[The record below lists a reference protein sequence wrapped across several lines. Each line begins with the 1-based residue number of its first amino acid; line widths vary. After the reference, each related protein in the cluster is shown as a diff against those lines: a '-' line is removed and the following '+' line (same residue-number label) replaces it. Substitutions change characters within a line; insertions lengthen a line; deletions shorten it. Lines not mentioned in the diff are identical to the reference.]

1 MSEIFIERRSV
12 SHWILFSLPIIGV
25 WIFFLLIFF
34 PGFVTNDAFFELRQF
49 VSGQYNDWHPILY
62 TILIGLI
69 TKVYFS
75 PASVVIFQI
84 LIVSI
89 AYAWGLGELASMGVS
104 RRILWVLAILCSIA
118 PFNIVLILSL
128 WKDIPY
134 SVCIF
139 LLSVIFLKTVNSQ
152 GRWLLNPW
160 HWVGLGFTLGAV
172 ALFRANGIP
181 VAFFSAIVL
190 IVFFRKLWIQ
200 VAYAVG
206 LLAVILVIVFG
217 PVYTILNVK
226 RVPEFTAAIF
236 LHHIAAHIQAG
247 TPLTTDEAKYIDQ
260 LAPRGNWLYDCCAVM
275 PTMAQIFP
283 DYSFQK
289 LDLPLLKQDILEPA
303 KVSLAL
309 FLRNPGVD
317 LHHMVCASQIV
328 WNVDPG
334 CPDLITEG
342 LLPII
347 NQDDPA
353 LAYRISENEFGF
365 SASSK
370 FPGLIR
376 FANPYLQV
384 NSKSILHRLLYSPAI
399 YLILA
404 ILCTSIYGFRTK
416 NWQYYLFLCPILL
429 QSLTLLLANHSQS
442 VRFQFSVYLVGILSI
457 GLINVPHLKKTSKMA
472 Q

>member
-1 MSEIFIERRSV
+1 MSEIFIKRRSEP
-12 SHWILFSLPIIGV
+12 HWILFSLPMIGV
-25 WIFFLLIFF
+25 WFFFLLIFF
-34 PGFVTNDAFFELRQF
+34 PGFVTDDAFYELRQF
-49 VSGQYNDWHPILY
+49 VSGHYNDWHPILY
-62 TILIGLI
+62 AILIGLI
-69 TKVYFS
+69 TKIHFS

-89 AYAWGLGELASMGVS
+89 AFAWGLGELASMGVS
-104 RRILWVLAILCSIA
+104 RKILWVLAILCSIA
-118 PFNIVLILSL
+118 PFNIILTLSL

-134 SVCIF
+134 SVCLF
-139 LLSVIFLKTVNSQ
+139 LLSVIFLKIINSQ

-181 VAFFSAIVL
+181 VAIISALVL
-190 IVFFRKLWIQ
+190 VVFFRKQWKQ
-200 VAYAVG
+200 VACAAG
-206 LLAVILVIVFG
+206 ILAVILVVVFG
-217 PVYTILNVK
+217 PVYSILHVK

-247 TPLTTDEAKYIDQ
+247 TPLTTDEAIYIDQ

-275 PTMAQIFP
+275 PTMVRIFP
-283 DYSFQK
+283 DYSFQN
-289 LDLPLLKQDILEPA
+289 LDLILLKQDILKPA
-303 KVSLAL
+303 RVSLAL

-317 LHHMVCASQIV
+317 LRHMVCASQIV

-334 CPDLITEG
+334 CPGLITEG

-347 NQDDPA
+347 NQNDPA
-353 LAYRISENEFGF
+353 LSYRISGNEFGF

-376 FANPYLQV
+376 FANLYLQV
-384 NSKSILHRLLYSPAI
+384 NSNGILHELLYSPAI
-399 YLILA
+399 FLFLA
-404 ILCTSIYGFRTK
+404 ILCTSIYGFRIK
-416 NWQYYLFLCPILL
+416 KWEYYLFLSPILL

-442 VRFQFSVYLVGILSI
+442 VRFQFGVYLVGILSI
-457 GLINVPHLKKTSKMA
+457 GLIYVPHLKKTSKVA
-472 Q
+472 H